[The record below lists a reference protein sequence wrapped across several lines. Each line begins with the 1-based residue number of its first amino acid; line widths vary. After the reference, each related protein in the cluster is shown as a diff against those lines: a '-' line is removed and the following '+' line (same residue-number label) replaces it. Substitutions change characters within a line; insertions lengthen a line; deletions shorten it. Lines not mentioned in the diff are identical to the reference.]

1 MTRIDIAAEQ
11 GLAADVLAAGAELVD
26 LLYEERIGR
35 YALTLSGSISKRTSD
50 DLSDVDFRFYSDE
63 LPDVESPAWEQTWTG
78 LKDRWATRG
87 LRLDE
92 LWFRTVAEVDAV
104 VDEWLAGQGR
114 PDDLVWTV
122 WGYHPLTDLCHQI
135 AVVDE
140 HRLTERW
147 RTRLVP
153 YPESARDAAIARH
166 LVALRYWRDD
176 YHYENKAQ
184 RGDVVFLAGLT
195 AALIHRMVQVLAAL
209 NHVYF
214 PGDGNNLAVAARMPT
229 RPRAFEARV
238 EEILVPTDAR
248 DHVGQRVKVIALID
262 EVEELVRRAI
272 PGKEWK

>member
-1 MTRIDIAAEQ
+1 MTRIEIAAEQ
-11 GLAADVLAAGAELVD
+11 GLAADVLAAGEELID

-50 DLSDVDFRFYSDE
+50 DLSDVDFRFYSDH
-63 LPDVESPAWEQTWTG
+63 LPDVNSAAWDHAWAG
-78 LKDRWATRG
+78 IRDRWARRG

-104 VDEWLAGQGR
+104 VDEWLAGEGR

-135 AVVDE
+135 AVVDD
-140 HRLTERW
+140 HGLAERW

-153 YPESARDAAIARH
+153 YPESVRDAAIARH

-176 YHYENKAQ
+176 YHYENKAR

-195 AALIHRMVQVLAAL
+195 AGLIHRMVQVLAAL
-209 NHVYF
+209 NRVYF
-214 PGDGNNLAVAARMPT
+214 PGDGNNLAVAARMPL
-229 RPRAFEARV
+229 RPPAFEARV
-238 EEILVPTDAR
+238 EEILMPPDPR
-248 DHVGQRVKVIALID
+248 DHISQRSRVIALIHD
-262 EVEELVRRAI
+262 VEELVERAF